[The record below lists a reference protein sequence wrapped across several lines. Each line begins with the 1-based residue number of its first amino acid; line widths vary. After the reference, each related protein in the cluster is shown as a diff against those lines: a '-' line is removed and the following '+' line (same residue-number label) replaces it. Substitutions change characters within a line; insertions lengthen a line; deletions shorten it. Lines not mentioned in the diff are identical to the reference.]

1 MKLTKMIFGRK
12 ATSYLFFEIW
22 PSLILGILVF
32 VFILLMAQALRLTE
46 FVLIHGI
53 AIETVLEI
61 MSYLSVSF
69 LPAILP
75 MSLLFA
81 VILTYG
87 RLSQDSEIVALK
99 AIGYSQAAL
108 TLPALALSVIVAFLS
123 AQTSFTLAP
132 WGNRQ
137 FEVLITRLSQTRAG
151 ATLKEGTFSEGF
163 FDLVVYANKVNSE
176 TGDLEK
182 VFIYDARSGELPLT
196 MISKSGQILQDP
208 KQPGHSVV
216 LQLKDGD
223 IHRKG
228 ETHTKIKFG
237 TFEVKLT
244 DPIKEE
250 LRAKTPPS
258 LSLNEIADQLKF
270 NQLTED
276 DRRVLKIEW
285 HKRWAISIAC
295 IIFGLLGVGLGTQA
309 NRRTQKTGGMVLS
322 LGVIVGYWL
331 LYVTFEGMARANQV
345 PVILALWGPN
355 SIFAAFAFYR
365 LKLIWS

>member
-1 MKLTKMIFGRK
+1 MRVLKLSFGRK

-22 PSLILGILVF
+22 PSLILGVLVF
-32 VFILLMAQALRLTE
+32 IFILLMAQALRLTE
-46 FVLIHGI
+46 FVLVHGI
-53 AIETVLEI
+53 SIETVVE
-61 MSYLSVSF
+61 MMGYLSVSF

-75 MSLLFA
+75 MSLLFS

-99 AIGYSQAAL
+99 AVGYSQAAL
-108 TLPALALSVIVAFLS
+108 TAPALAISILVAFLS
-123 AQTSFTLAP
+123 AQTSFNIAP

-137 FEVLITRLSQTRAG
+137 FEVLVTKLSQTRAG

-163 FDLVVYANKVNSE
+163 FDLVIYANKVNSE
-176 TGDLEK
+176 TGDIEK
-182 VFIYDARSGELPLT
+182 VFIYDARSSDIPLT
-196 MISKSGQILQDP
+196 LISKSGQIIQDP

-237 TFEVKLT
+237 TFEVKLS
-244 DPIKEE
+244 DPVKEE

-258 LSLNEIADQLKF
+258 LTLREISDQLKF
-270 NQLTED
+270 NQLNDD
-276 DRRVLKIEW
+276 DRRILKIEW

-295 IIFGLLGVGLGTQA
+295 LIFGLLGVGLGTQA
-309 NRRTQKTGGMVLS
+309 NRRSQKTGGLVLS
-322 LGVIVGYWL
+322 LGVIVSYWI
-331 LYVTFEGMARANQV
+331 LYVSLEGMARGNQI
-345 PVILALWGPN
+345 PVAIALWTPN
-355 SIFAAFAFYR
+355 IAFAAFAYYR
-365 LKLIWS
+365 LKLIWN

>member
-1 MKLTKMIFGRK
+1 MVFGRK

-22 PSLILGILVF
+22 PSLILGVLVF
-32 VFILLMAQALRLTE
+32 IFILLMAQALRLTE

-53 AIETVLEI
+53 ALETVLEM

-75 MSLLFA
+75 MSLLFS

-99 AIGYSQAAL
+99 AVGYSQAAL
-108 TLPALALSVIVAFLS
+108 TAPAAVLAILVAILS
-123 AQTSFTLAP
+123 AQTSFTIAP

-137 FEVLITRLSQTRAG
+137 FEVLITKLSQTRAG

-163 FDLVVYANKVNSE
+163 FDMVVYANKVNSE
-176 TGDLEK
+176 TGELEK
-182 VFIYDARSGELPLT
+182 VFIYDGRSSDLPLT
-196 MISKSGQILQDP
+196 MISKSGQIIQDP
-208 KQPGHSVV
+208 KMPGHSVL

-237 TFEVKLT
+237 TYEVKLT

-258 LSLNEIADQLKF
+258 LTLSEISDQLKF
-270 NQLTED
+270 NQLTD
-276 DRRVLKIEW
+276 NDRRILRIEW

-295 IIFGLLGVGLGTQA
+295 VIFGILGVGLGTQT
-309 NRRTQKTGGMVLS
+309 NRRTQKSGGLVVS
-322 LGVIVGYWL
+322 LGVIIGYWL
-331 LYVTFEGMARANQV
+331 LYVTFEGMARSNQI
-345 PVILALWGPN
+345 PVIFALWTPN
-355 SIFAAFAFYR
+355 AVFALFTIYR
-365 LKLIWS
+365 MKLIWN